1 MIKKTF
7 PCLVLAITVSLS
19 GCMTTFEKPRTFDQ
33 LGHFSSY
40 PLNQST
46 FRVSFKTSPNMSY
59 GTAQEITLL
68 KAAQIAVQNGFGAF
82 KVLNDPSNRNQPPR
96 QTVVY
101 PAPPPM
107 FGGPYGFYRPGPGFG
122 YGPWNEFPEVVN
134 LDPTEVSYTIE
145 CYKEPENTPKD
156 AFNAGLILQSLG
168 AKYGVA
174 PNGQVLPPIQPPQR
188 HAPPK

>member
-1 MIKKTF
+1 MNKKIL
-7 PCLVLAITVSLS
+7 PCLVLAVAASLT

-40 PLNQST
+40 PLNQHS
-46 FRVSFKTSPNMSY
+46 FRVSFKTTPNMSY
-59 GTAQEITLL
+59 GTAQEITLV
-68 KAAQIAVQNGFGAF
+68 KAAQVTIQSGFSAF

-96 QTVVY
+96 QTVIY

-107 FGGPYGFYRPGPGFG
+107 FVGPYGFYRPAPGFG
-122 YGPWNEFPEVVN
+122 YGPWDDSPEVVN

-145 CYKEPENTPKD
+145 CYKQPENTPSD
-156 AFNAGLILQSLG
+156 AFSAGVILQSLG

-174 PNGQVLPPIQPPQR
+174 PNGNVLPPVQTGKYNAQP
-188 HAPPK
+188 